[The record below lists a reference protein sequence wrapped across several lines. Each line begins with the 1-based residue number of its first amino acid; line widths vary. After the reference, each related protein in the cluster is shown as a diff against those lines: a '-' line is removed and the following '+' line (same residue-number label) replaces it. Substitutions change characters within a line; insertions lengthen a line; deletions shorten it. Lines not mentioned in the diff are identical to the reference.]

1 MRDTE
6 PDLAAQAQDRPP
18 DDRLESWKAIA
29 AYLWKDT
36 STVQR
41 WEKRAGLPVHR
52 HADGSVLN
60 VYAYRSELDAWQRQD
75 RAAANRN
82 DDADNGRAGGALP
95 DTDDDEATPVSGR
108 LASHRRHITW
118 VAAAAVLTVTVLG
131 ALWVIQTR
139 QPVPDPSTEIDLPF
153 GQDDYVLITQFENL
167 TGEPRFDGRG
177 TLEAVLERALSD
189 SGFLHVAQPER
200 IEDALRLMK
209 RPPDSVIDRTVGR
222 EVALRD
228 GSIRVV
234 LAGRIEPSGS
244 GYVLTV
250 QLVNPEDGHVID
262 SVSEDASS
270 DEAGIASAIHRQAS
284 RVRQR
289 LGEALP
295 LIEASEQ
302 RLQKVTTPSLHALKL
317 YSQAYALYRLPG
329 SVDVPAAEV
338 LFREAIAEDPS
349 FAAAYNMLGWAVRS
363 YDREE
368 ALRHWA
374 HAVELASEAP
384 ARDRLFIEG
393 TYLHMTGQAEEAIA
407 KYIALLEMH
416 PDHYYAFNNLG
427 FLYRNSRLDRQPST
441 TFFARQAESRP
452 NDARLQVAAASVLT
466 GVGRVADARVYV
478 ERANA
483 LLTADAEALND
494 GEWSFLALFPAYD
507 HWAHGEIDAAF
518 QDVETLTREM
528 PSLGADRPPGYFHA
542 ASFYL
547 ALAARGRRGDS

>member
-1 MRDTE
+1 MRDTD

-18 DDRLESWKAIA
+18 DDRLESWKEIA
-29 AYLWKDT
+29 AYLGKDT

-41 WEKRAGLPVHR
+41 WEKRTGLPVHR

-60 VYAYRSELDAWQRQD
+60 VCAYRSELDAWQRQD
-75 RAAANRN
+75 RPLPANGTN
-82 DDADNGRAGGALP
+82 GADDGRADGVRPGP
-95 DTDDDEATPVSGR
+95 DDDEPRPVSASVASR
-108 LASHRRHITW
+108 LSHLGW

-209 RPPDSVIDRTVGR
+209 RPLDSVIDRTVGR

-289 LGEALP
+289 LGEAPP

-302 RLQKVTTPSLHALKL
+302 RLQKVTTPSLYALKL
-317 YSQAYALYRLPG
+317 YSQGYALYRLPG
-329 SVDVPAAEV
+329 SVDLPAAEV

-349 FAAAYNMLGWAVRS
+349 FASAYNMLGWAVRS

-393 TYLHMTGQAEEAIA
+393 TYLHQTGQLEEAVCQIRSVA
-407 KYIALLEMH
+407 RDS
-416 PDHYYAFNNLG
+416 PRP
-427 FLYRNSRLDRQPST
+427 FLCVQQSE
-441 TFFARQAESRP
+441 F
-452 NDARLQVAAASVLT
+452 
-466 GVGRVADARVYV
+466 
-478 ERANA
+478 
-483 LLTADAEALND
+483 
-494 GEWSFLALFPAYD
+494 
-507 HWAHGEIDAAF
+507 
-518 QDVETLTREM
+518 
-528 PSLGADRPPGYFHA
+528 SLSQQHARPPAIHHNRA
-542 ASFYL
+542 PRPVAPERCPVASGC
-547 ALAARGRRGDS
+547 RECPDGGWPGG